1 MEELNNTPEV
11 ETAAEVSANGKF
23 QKTWNYIEKTKK
35 HTINHTIILTKD
47 RYTHQTE
54 INTAS
59 HAMKS
64 RTDLRLKDVHS
75 VDTFYG
81 LSRNIGLA
89 VLLFVVALL
98 GLIGGIIAESFA
110 IGLVAAL
117 IFGGLGAWVL
127 LRVKPAF
134 MLQFNTIVLGHLESN
149 GVTHGN
155 VSAAMG
161 AKARAGGIFGLI
173 GNLFRSI
180 FGMFRPK
187 YKFKMPPEV
196 GYDIVDTIGPCLFEE

>member
-1 MEELNNTPEV
+1 MEEFNNVPAE
-11 ETAAEVSANGKF
+11 ETAAEASPAGKF
-23 QKTWNYIEKTKK
+23 QKTWNYTEKTKK
-35 HTINHTIILTKD
+35 HTINHTIILTKE

-64 RTDLRLKDVHS
+64 RTDLRLKDIHS

-89 VLLFVVALL
+89 ILLFVIALF
-98 GLIGGIIAESFA
+98 GLIGGIVIEAVVV
-110 IGLVAAL
+110 GLLIAL
-117 IFGGLGAWVL
+117 IWAGLGVWVL

-134 MLQFNTIVLGHLESN
+134 MLQINTIIRGHIESN

-161 AKARAGGIFGLI
+161 LKARAGGIFGAI
-173 GNLFRSI
+173 GHLFRSL
-180 FGMFRPK
+180 FGIFRPK

-196 GYDIVDTIGPCLFEE
+196 GYDIVDTIGPFLFEE